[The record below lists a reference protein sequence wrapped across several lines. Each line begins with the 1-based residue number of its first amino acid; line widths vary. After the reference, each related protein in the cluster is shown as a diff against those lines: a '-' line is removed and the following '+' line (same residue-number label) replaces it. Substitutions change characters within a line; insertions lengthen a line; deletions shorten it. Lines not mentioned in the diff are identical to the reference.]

1 VVLILLEGCRNYGSR
16 TTEIKTSENEL
27 LTIHLKWSSKKSIG
41 REWFMIG
48 GGDDRVSLEF
58 TYKDVSYA
66 WKSVDMDPFVL
77 RYENGAF
84 YLAVY
89 DHSGPVDHPWDL
101 LFLRSNDN
109 GNYSEISAKD
119 FPPHLAVQNL
129 FLNSETLRLLRE
141 HDYRNPHFART
152 FTARMLWKIHDPK
165 AYNFHDSPTTETM
178 KTIMETYFKDTDF
191 PSP

>member
-1 VVLILLEGCRNYGSR
+1 MAV
-16 TTEIKTSENEL
+16 
-27 LTIHLKWSSKKSIG
+27 HFDWSFKDAVG
-41 REWFMIG
+41 RHWFTVG
-48 GGDDRVSLEF
+48 GGPTRWLMEF
-58 TYKDVSYA
+58 RSAGQDFA
-66 WKSVDMDPFVL
+66 WQSVDQDPLVL
-77 RYENGAF
+77 RQENGVYF
-84 YLAVY
+84 LAVY
-89 DHSGPVDHPWDL
+89 DYSDQIKFSRDI
-101 LFLRSNDN
+101 LFLRSNEK
-109 GNYSEISAKD
+109 GEFLEMSAKE

-152 FTARMLWKIHDPK
+152 FTAQMLWKIHDPV